1 MKKRR
6 TLISISV
13 GALFILCLLI
23 LPHIIAQVDEKTDQ
37 EAQDQLRSIL
47 KGWQLIEAVAPS
59 DKEQAVALMA
69 KFNQIEQIR
78 NKFRRLDRS
87 NFSRLK
93 ELANNEV
100 SDIEEKKKLLAEY
113 RKNQWQYMEDRG
125 HLYEEILELL
135 DIDQQIKF
143 VIFDRTFRRGLKN
156 TLNALSKLKEMES
169 ANEGK

>member
-6 TLISISV
+6 TLISVSV
-13 GALFILCLLI
+13 GTLFILCLLI
-23 LPHIIAQVDEKTDQ
+23 LPHIIAQVDEKVDQ

-69 KFNQIEQIR
+69 KFNQIEQTR
-78 NKFRRLDRS
+78 SKFRILDRS

-100 SDIEEKKKLLAEY
+100 DNIEEKKKLLAEY
-113 RKNQWQYMEDRG
+113 RQNQWQYMEDRG
-125 HLYEEILELL
+125 RLYGEILELL
-135 DIDQQIKF
+135 DINQQIKF

-169 ANEGK
+169 TKGEK

>member
-6 TLISISV
+6 TLISVSV
-13 GALFILCLLI
+13 GALFVLCLLI
-23 LPHIIAQVDEKTDQ
+23 LPHIIAQVDEKVDQ

-47 KGWQLIEAVAPS
+47 KGWQLIESVAPS

-69 KFNQIEQIR
+69 KFNQIEQTR
-78 NKFRRLDRS
+78 SKFRILDRS

-100 SDIEEKKKLLAEY
+100 DNIEEKKKLLAEY
-113 RKNQWQYMEDRG
+113 RQNQWQYMEDRG
-125 HLYEEILELL
+125 RLYGEILELL
-135 DIDQQIKF
+135 DINQQIKF

-169 ANEGK
+169 AKGEK